1 MPILKFKTKEE
12 IPADFH
18 DIVTEKDGGFEINVV
33 SSAKLDTF
41 RQNNIAVSQERDQ
54 LKQWKT
60 ERESIFG
67 EATLEDFNKELAE
80 LRGTAQQVKD
90 GKLTAKT
97 DIEAEVTKRTETMRG
112 TLEAQI
118 AAKAAEAKQWKEK
131 ADANETKLKMTIVDN
146 AINSLAIDKKFGLN
160 PKALPDVL
168 SRARGVFEVQADG
181 SLVAKRNG
189 EILRGEDGT
198 SPMTVSEWLVNLRK
212 EAEYYFLGSNGGG
225 ATGDQGAGA
234 AKFGGLTEQ
243 AFNALSPI
251 ERLKIANR
259 QGAK

>member
-1 MPILKFKTKEE
+1 MPILKFKTKDE

-18 DIVTEKDGGFEINVV
+18 DIVTEKDGAFEINVV
-33 SSAKLDTF
+33 SSAKLDQF
-41 RQNNIAVSQERDQ
+41 RENNIAVSKERDD
-54 LKQWKT
+54 LKKWKG

-67 EATLEDFNKELAE
+67 EATLDDFNKELTE
-80 LRGTAQQVKD
+80 LRGTAQKVKD
-90 GKLTAKT
+90 GTLTAKG

-118 AAKAAEAKQWKEK
+118 AAKAGEAKSWKEK
-131 ADANETKLKMTIVDN
+131 AEASESKLRMTIVDN

-168 SRARGVFEVQADG
+168 ARARGLFEVQADG
-181 SLVAKRNG
+181 SLVPKRNG

-198 SPMTVSEWLVNLRK
+198 SPMTPSEWLVNLRK

-225 ATGDQGAGA
+225 ATGDQGAGKA
-234 AKFGGLTEQ
+234 NLGGYTEKD
-243 AFNALSPI
+243 FNALSPI